1 VYVGDGDSAGDT
13 LWVIDT
19 ALNAVVDAITVWPQP
34 LGVAVHPDGS
44 RVYVASFSGGD
55 VRSRGVSVIDAT
67 TDTVVTTIPMAGVP
81 YGLAVNPNGTVVY
94 VATMDTEQAADGY
107 DSIAVIDVATNTVT
121 GSIPL
126 GFNTQPRGV
135 AFNPSG
141 TTAYVTNYV
150 TNTVSV
156 IDVAGGIVTGSIPVD
171 RSPVGI
177 VTSPDGSR
185 IYVANIC
192 GLDPVC
198 ATPVFG
204 TVSIIDAHA
213 RAVIDTVAVGAQPE
227 ALDVDRD
234 GRKLYVACLGA
245 DTVDVIDLTT
255 DLVSEHIPV
264 GNGPGGLG
272 RFLGPPVSTTT
283 SPSTTTTS
291 LAPSTIPTTTL
302 NPTTSTTMGPP
313 STASTTSTTVSTTTS
328 TTLPAAGCA
337 TEPVAATFPSI
348 GCRLSTLRE
357 RVHAESSLGAL
368 GPQLA
373 RRLTRAIGRLQTA
386 AAACGATNVQGTRRN
401 LTRTGRQLGAYGRP
415 LRGHAATR
423 ILLPALRQEFLDA
436 GVWIRDDVQRLRQRV
451 VCPADLGDASVFII
465 D

>member
-1 VYVGDGDSAGDT
+1 MSHQSSVHAGSKGTTLPMTSKSTVRTVVFLAHAAALSLCLAPCAIAAPIAYVPNLLAGSVSVVDTASSMVVDTIVTGGEPTGVAIHPSGGRVYVGDEAGDT

-19 ALNAVVDAITVWPQP
+19 AINAVVDAITVGTQP

-44 RVYVASFSGGD
+44 RVYVANFSGGD

-67 TDTVVTTIPMAGVP
+67 TDTVVKTIPMAGVP

-94 VATMDTEQAADGY
+94 VATMDTEQAGDGY

-171 RSPVGI
+171 RSPFGI

-245 DTVDVIDLTT
+245 DEV
-255 DLVSEHIPV
+255 
-264 GNGPGGLG
+264 
-272 RFLGPPVSTTT
+272 
-283 SPSTTTTS
+283 
-291 LAPSTIPTTTL
+291 
-302 NPTTSTTMGPP
+302 
-313 STASTTSTTVSTTTS
+313 
-328 TTLPAAGCA
+328 
-337 TEPVAATFPSI
+337 
-348 GCRLSTLRE
+348 
-357 RVHAESSLGAL
+357 
-368 GPQLA
+368 
-373 RRLTRAIGRLQTA
+373 
-386 AAACGATNVQGTRRN
+386 
-401 LTRTGRQLGAYGRP
+401 
-415 LRGHAATR
+415 
-423 ILLPALRQEFLDA
+423 
-436 GVWIRDDVQRLRQRV
+436 
-451 VCPADLGDASVFII
+451 
-465 D
+465 